1 MRRSPASQPLAAQGV
16 ARDANKRPVHSRAKF
31 AASTRARIR
40 SLPMKRGTH
49 RAQPHRLAAGRQAP
63 RTISKVRDQ

>member
-1 MRRSPASQPLAAQGV
+1 MRRSPASLLLAALGV
-16 ARDANKRPVHSRAKF
+16 ARDANKPSVRPRAKLPHR
-31 AASTRARIR
+31 AARA
-40 SLPMKRGTH
+40 SVSPPMWRGTH